1 MEGDRKIWEDFK
13 CDADYALSDIYGKN
27 IDFLFIYGKKFTK
40 DESLILDTIQ
50 DIFYDL
56 IRNRN
61 NLGSTD
67 NIRLYL
73 LKTFRRRIL
82 RTFEKNRKL
91 FWLEPTSLHAEP
103 EITFSVEE
111 KIIQD
116 EESAQRIRSLKQAMK
131 TLNARQREVLY
142 YKFTCGFDYDEI
154 CEIMS
159 ISYDSARQ
167 LVSRSIKKLKQKL
180 TPTSFIFLFVRLK
193 EIDKGK

>member
-1 MEGDRKIWEDFK
+1 MKGDRQIWEDFK
-13 CDADYALSDIYGKN
+13 RDADYALSDIYGQN

-73 LKTFRRRIL
+73 LKTFRRKIV

-91 FWLEPTSLHAEP
+91 FWLEPTSGHAEP

-116 EESAQRIRSLKQAMK
+116 EESAERIRSVKQAMK
-131 TLNARQREVLY
+131 TLNTRQREVLY

-167 LVSRSIKKLKQKL
+167 LVSRSIQQLKQKL
-180 TPTSFIFLFVRLK
+180 PPTSFTFLFVYLSEK
-193 EIDKGK
+193 N